1 MGRTGSL
8 CVFLLAL
15 SALCAQARYSTGV
28 GGEGRRRVLIE
39 DEVEAN
45 AYSER
50 KLTKRGDTDLEKK
63 MGTGMQEKAGTER
76 GDDIEMKMKEMEKED
91 EENEGR
97 KQEGE
102 MGDEEKKTVTEM
114 QEKTDTRM
122 TETPRGDYKEMK
134 MKEKMEKEDENTMEK
149 MEDEKE
155 KVENEGRKQE
165 GMKEEE
171 EEAEEEER
179 KMPGGPIPPELPVPI
194 VGFRGEETDDSAID
208 EEEAEEAVPGS
219 GREGQVPIL
228 NVVHDFRFPEVEAF
242 TYSEGEIVVKEQK
255 GVLFDKRP
263 FSLREGPIEQ
273 ERVSSGC
280 GGTFTALT
288 GIITSPSYPF
298 NYPNNIRCVYK
309 ISLSSEFTVGLDCN
323 DFSVQPGDKGCE
335 NDFLAV
341 SDNGGPDEPTNQFC
355 GDKAIAAFSSS
366 NNLTLVFQTDSTYRY
381 RGFMCRYRA
390 LNADGTGAVGTVT
403 TNNTAAEHTVICT
416 GPGDDGWAGKCGVS
430 NKKTRIVGGAA
441 TIEHEFPWMV
451 AVLKVCGKYK
461 EHYCHI
467 CGGTIVHSQWI
478 LTGAHCLVSVP
489 VETIAMLLGDHNLY
503 TLTPS
508 QKFFRV
514 EAVYVHPDFNIPSPL
529 NNDIALAKLP
539 QSIAFSQHIAPICI
553 PPRDYIDLLNL
564 LPRTFEETETTTQI
578 SRVIEGHGDVQGI
591 RQGVTTEVP
600 KSHTIIHKAFE
611 NRNVSVFGWGT
622 IDDDGTVAQRLRG
635 VSVQILPNDFCDYYY
650 GLMTD
655 TMMCTSGEGGH
666 GPCRGDSG
674 SPAQMLMVDG
684 RWLQVGVLAFG
695 AAYGCEVGYPSGNVL
710 LPLYVGWL
718 EYVTGFDFSEY
729 Y

>member
-1 MGRTGSL
+1 MGRSGSL

-15 SALCAQARYSTGV
+15 SALCAHARYSAGV
-28 GGEGRRRVLIE
+28 GGEARRRVLVE
-39 DEVEAN
+39 DEVETN

-63 MGTGMQEKAGTER
+63 TGTQ
-76 GDDIEMKMKEMEKED
+76 
-91 EENEGR
+91 
-97 KQEGE
+97 
-102 MGDEEKKTVTEM
+102 M
-114 QEKTDTRM
+114 QEKTDEEDMQM
-122 TETPRGDYKEMK
+122 TETQRGDDKEREIK
-134 MKEKMEKEDENTMEK
+134 EERIEEEKMGKEDESMMGRVEEEKEKGENEGKMEEQDETRGS
-149 MEDEKE
+149 EDEKH
-155 KVENEGRKQE
+155 QE
-165 GMKEEE
+165 QGMADEE
-171 EEAEEEER
+171 EEAEREEER
-179 KMPGGPIPPELPVPI
+179 QMPGGPIPPKLPVPI
-194 VGFRGEETDDSAID
+194 QGFSLEEADNSAN
-208 EEEAEEAVPGS
+208 EEEEVEESVPVPGS
-219 GREGQVPIL
+219 GKEGLVPIL
-228 NVVHDFRFPEVEAF
+228 NVVHNFRFPEVEAF
-242 TYSEGEIVVKEQK
+242 TYSEGEIVVKEQA
-255 GVLFDKRP
+255 GVLFDQRP
-263 FSLREGPIEQ
+263 FSLREEPFAQ
-273 ERVSSGC
+273 ERISSGC

-309 ISLSSEFTVGLDCN
+309 ISLPSEFTVGLDCN

-441 TIEHEFPWMV
+441 TTEHEFPWMV
-451 AVLKVCGKYK
+451 AVLKVCGKYM

-467 CGGTIVHSQWI
+467 CGGTIIHSQWI

-514 EAVYVHPDFNIPSPL
+514 EAVYVHPDFNVPSPL

-539 QSIAFSQHIAPICI
+539 QSIAFSQHVAPICI
-553 PPRDYIDLLNL
+553 PPKDYIDLLNL
-564 LPRTFEETETTTQI
+564 LPRTLEEEETTTPVA
-578 SRVIEGHGDVQGI
+578 RVIEGHEDVQGI

-622 IDDDGTVAQRLRG
+622 IDDDGTVAQMLRG

>member
-1 MGRTGSL
+1 MASYLKGARAEGGGHFT
-8 CVFLLAL
+8 AL
-15 SALCAQARYSTGV
+15 RRRLQELWGEPGLCASSSWHFPPSAPKLATARAWAARGGGV
-28 GGEGRRRVLIE
+28 YL
-39 DEVEAN
+39 
-45 AYSER
+45 S
-50 KLTKRGDTDLEKK
+50 
-63 MGTGMQEKAGTER
+63 
-76 GDDIEMKMKEMEKED
+76 
-91 EENEGR
+91 
-97 KQEGE
+97 
-102 MGDEEKKTVTEM
+102 
-114 QEKTDTRM
+114 
-122 TETPRGDYKEMK
+122 
-134 MKEKMEKEDENTMEK
+134 
-149 MEDEKE
+149 
-155 KVENEGRKQE
+155 
-165 GMKEEE
+165 
-171 EEAEEEER
+171 
-179 KMPGGPIPPELPVPI
+179 
-194 VGFRGEETDDSAID
+194 RGEETDDSAID

-219 GREGQVPIL
+219 GREGQ
-228 NVVHDFRFPEVEAF
+228 VEAF

-309 ISLSSEFTVGLDCN
+309 ISFTVGLDCN

-478 LTGAHCLVSVP
+478 LTGAHCLVR
-489 VETIAMLLGDHNLY
+489 Y
-503 TLTPS
+503 
-508 QKFFRV
+508 K
-514 EAVYVHPDFNIPSPL
+514 
-529 NNDIALAKLP
+529 
-539 QSIAFSQHIAPICI
+539 HIAPICI

>member
-1 MGRTGSL
+1 MARTQPL
-8 CVFLLAL
+8 LVFLLAL
-15 SALCAQARYSTGV
+15 AALNAHARYSSGV
-28 GGEGRRRVLIE
+28 GGDSRGRVLLQ
-39 DEVEAN
+39 DDVETKT
-45 AYSER
+45 YSER
-50 KLTKRGDTDLEKK
+50 RLTKRGENDSGER
-63 MGTGMQEKAGTER
+63 MEEGT
-76 GDDIEMKMKEMEKED
+76 
-91 EENEGR
+91 
-97 KQEGE
+97 
-102 MGDEEKKTVTEM
+102 
-114 QEKTDTRM
+114 
-122 TETPRGDYKEMK
+122 
-134 MKEKMEKEDENTMEK
+134 KEKMNQEDVTMTEIQEEMRKEDVKEMNEEGMKKSDESIK
-149 MEDEKE
+149 MEGDDDDTMME
-155 KVENEGRKQE
+155 KVEDEGEKAETGGKVEERKDEMKGQEDIENNEEQEQE
-165 GMKEEE
+165 GMRAMEEEKEEE
-171 EEAEEEER
+171 GEER
-179 KMPGGPIPPELPVPI
+179 KMPGGPIPPKLPVPI
-194 VGFRGEETDDSAID
+194 MGFRGEGADGSAADLGEVGETVS
-208 EEEAEEAVPGS
+208 ERVPGS
-219 GREGQVPIL
+219 GMKAQVPIL
-228 NVVHDFRFPEVEAF
+228 NVVHDFRYPEVEAF
-242 TYSEGEIVVKEQK
+242 TYTEGEILVKEQE
-255 GVLFDKRP
+255 GILFDQRP
-263 FSLREGPIEQ
+263 FSLREEKVAE
-273 ERVSSGC
+273 ERISTGC

-288 GIITSPSYPF
+288 GIVTSPSYPF
-298 NYPNNIRCVYK
+298 NYPNNIRCVFK
-309 ISLSSEFTVGLDCN
+309 ISLPAEFTVGLDCN

-355 GDKAIAAFSSS
+355 GDKAIAVFSSS
-366 NNLTLVFQTDSTYRY
+366 NNMTIVFQTDSTYRY

-430 NKKTRIVGGAA
+430 NKRNRIVGGVTTA
-441 TIEHEFPWMV
+441 EHEFPWMV
-451 AVLKVCGKYK
+451 AVLKVCGKYM

-467 CGGTIVHSQWI
+467 CGGTIIHSQWI

-514 EAVYVHPDFNIPSPL
+514 EAVYVHPDFNVPSPL

-539 QSIAFSQHIAPICI
+539 QSIAFSQHVAPICI
-553 PPRDYIDLLNL
+553 PPKDYIDLLNL
-564 LPRTFEETETTTQI
+564 LPRNIEEEEGSTTPI
-578 SRVIEGHGDVQGI
+578 ARVMEGHEDAQDI

-600 KSHTIIHKAFE
+600 KAHAIIHKAFE
-611 NRNVSVFGWGT
+611 NRNVTVYGWGT
-622 IDDDGTVAQRLRG
+622 IDDEGTVAQMLRG

-674 SPAQMLMVDG
+674 SPAQMIMVDG

-718 EYVTGFDFSEY
+718 EYVTGFDFTEY